1 MKRIKGL
8 KSLKDDNG
16 SAVVEAVI
24 VLPIV
29 ILALMSAI
37 VIVSY
42 ISGRVFVAVDAH
54 KYLRDEAGRETETR
68 AAYEIEEEG
77 KVSDGYHN
85 GRKIKRTDF
94 TTERQK
100 SFLIKNRMKKDKN
113 ARVYVIDE
121 KKTTRY
127 MDFLEEIVY

>member
-16 SAVVEAVI
+16 SAVVEAVM

-42 ISGRVFVAVDAH
+42 ISGRVFVVVDAH
-54 KYLRDEAGRETETR
+54 KHLRDEAGRETETR

-77 KVSDGYHN
+77 NVSDGYHN
-85 GRKIKRTDF
+85 GRKIKKTDF

-100 SFLIKNRMKKDKN
+100 SFLIKNRMKKDKS

-127 MDFLEEIVY
+127 MDLLEEIVY